1 MTTDEWLS
9 AGESR
14 SASDPES
21 ESEAEAESG
30 AGVPSLWSIS
40 DAVADRLADA
50 EGLLVCLDFDGTL
63 APIVPRPEEA
73 AIPAATR
80 KRIRALNA
88 LDGVQVAVVS
98 GRALTDVRERVG
110 LDGLV
115 YAGNHGLELER
126 GGDLTVHPLASASRP
141 ALRRACRA
149 IHARLGTIPG
159 CRVEDKGVTAT
170 VHYRDAAD
178 AAVPAIEEVVST
190 VAGAESLRVTDGK
203 AVFEIRPRI
212 PWGKGRIVSLLAAE
226 VGGGWLPIYVGDDT
240 SDEDAFGVLADGVG
254 IGVVVGSPS
263 ATAAA
268 ARLDDPDDVATFV
281 GWLTARWADRPVE
294 VIDAEGKRP

>member
-1 MTTDEWLS
+1 MTDQPPSADE
-9 AGESR
+9 
-14 SASDPES
+14 SASADGSPPTDG
-21 ESEAEAESG
+21 SG
-30 AGVPSLWSIS
+30 SADGSGPQVPSLWDVA

-50 EGLLVCLDFDGTL
+50 DGLLLCLDFDGTL

-73 AIPAATR
+73 AIPATTR
-80 KRIRALNA
+80 KRVRALDA
-88 LDGVQVAVVS
+88 LDGVRIAVVS

-126 GGDLTVHPLASASRP
+126 DGDLTVHPLASAARP
-141 ALRRACRA
+141 AIRRACRD

-178 AAVPAIEEVVST
+178 AAIPAIEEVVSA
-190 VAGAESLRVTDGK
+190 VAADESLRVTDGK

-212 PWGKGRIVSLLAAE
+212 PWGKGRIVSLLADE
-226 VGGGWLPIYVGDDT
+226 VGEGWLAIYVGDDT
-240 SDEDAFGVLADGVG
+240 SDEDAFRVLADDG
-254 IGVVVGSPS
+254 IGVVVGSPPE
-263 ATAAA
+263 TAAA
-268 ARLDDPDDVATFV
+268 ARLGDPDDVATFL
-281 GWLTARWADRPVE
+281 GWLTARWADRPPE
-294 VIDAEGKRP
+294 AIAAEGKRP